1 MRRSAWGLAAVAL
14 LVPLA
19 LAAFAAPTPA
29 AAAGGEAEQ
38 RAATTQ
44 AADFGGAAERAG
56 AEGLAKRFA
65 PITMIREEQD
75 PPCET
80 SAEQYLPTSVDTV
93 LGNPTVELTR
103 YVPGEGLETVMRGP
117 TAADIA
123 GLGEGYYLDLHGKVL
138 GKDCVYARDFQQLV
152 DEGRAPVITYA
163 HVAREP
169 GHAGFAL
176 QFWFFWY
183 FNQFNDLHEGDWE
196 GMQVTFGAAT
206 PQQALAS
213 GEEPDQIIVF
223 QHAGGERADWTDGKV
238 QKEGTH
244 PVVYPAAGS
253 HATFYDSAVYV
264 QNGQNGSGLG
274 CDNTSPPVREL
285 RPQAVL
291 LPNAVPRTGEFQWLD
306 YYGRWGE
313 REKGYNN
320 GPQGPQTKTVWREP
334 FAWMEAQRTTSPQL
348 PGGSLGLGTPVVGAF
363 CGTVAAASELVNLD
377 IASRPALIGTLAGIA
392 LLLALFVGFTRW
404 HPVDPDNLRKQRS
417 FGQLARAARQL
428 YGRHWRVLVP
438 VSVVAIPIVGIATW
452 LANLVGTIHTGER
465 GSGLSIELGSLLEA
479 LIRPAAMAV
488 VSAIV
493 IVVVRLLVEGE
504 KQPGFLQAFRGMR
517 HRFWRV
523 VAGQMLF
530 VVAMLG
536 ITITIV
542 GIPFA
547 AYKFVAWSFVKQ
559 EILFE
564 DRRIRDAFHGS
575 ADLVRGRWWHAV
587 RFLLFL
593 LLVTTVTGPIL
604 TFALIFTALPLIW
617 VNLLGA
623 LIFALLIPYV
633 ALGETLLYFDLETRA
648 AAEGVKPARSWRPWR
663 PRQFGRVK
671 RPVAGTGAAP
681 A

>member
-1 MRRSAWGLAAVAL
+1 MNARSRRSARGVAALATLLWLAAL
-14 LVPLA
+14 L
-19 LAAFAAPTPA
+19 APGP
-29 AAAGGEAEQ
+29 AAAGGEQ

-44 AADFGGAAERAG
+44 VADFGGAAERAG

-65 PITMIREEQD
+65 PITMLREEQD

-80 SAEQYLPTSVDTV
+80 SAEQYQPTSVDTV
-93 LGNPTVELTR
+93 LGNPTVALTT
-103 YVPGEGLETVMRGP
+103 YVAGEGLKTLMRAP

-123 GLGEGYYLDLHGKVL
+123 GLNENHYLDLHGEVL
-138 GKDCVYARDFQQLV
+138 GDTCVYARDFRQLV
-152 DEGRAPVITYA
+152 HEGKAPVITYA
-163 HVAREP
+163 HIAREP

-196 GMQVTFGAAT
+196 GMQLTFDAGT

-223 QHAGGERADWTDGKV
+223 QHSGGERADWSDGKV

-274 CDNTSPPVREL
+274 CDVTTAPLREL
-285 RPQAVL
+285 QPRPVL
-291 LPNAVPRTGEFQWLD
+291 LPNQVPREGEFQWLD

-334 FAWMEAQRTTSPQL
+334 FTWMEGQRTTSPRL

-363 CGTVAAASELVNLD
+363 CGTVAFASELVNLD
-377 IASRPALIGTLAGIA
+377 IESRPALIGTLAG
-392 LLLALFVGFTRW
+392 LLVLFALFVGLTRW
-404 HPVDPDNLRKQRS
+404 HPVDPDALRKRRS

-438 VSVVAIPIVGIATW
+438 VSAAAIPIVGIATW

-465 GSGLSIELGSLLEA
+465 GSGVNLELGNLLEA

-493 IVVVRLLVEGE
+493 IVLVRLLVEGE
-504 KQPGFLQAFRGMR
+504 ERPGFRQAFRGMR

-530 VVAMLG
+530 VLAMLG
-536 ITITIV
+536 LTITVV

-547 AYKFVAWSFVKQ
+547 ANKYVAWSFVKQ

-564 DRRIRDAFHGS
+564 DRRIRGAFHGS

-587 RFLLFL
+587 RFVLFL
-593 LLVTTVTGPIL
+593 FLVTTVTGPIL

-633 ALGETLLYFDLETRA
+633 ALGETLLYFDLAARAET
-648 AAEGVKPARSWRPWR
+648 EGIKPARSWRPWR
-663 PRQFGRVK
+663 PRQFGRVR
-671 RPVAGTGAAP
+671 RPAGAEPAP